1 MISLFIHLLSYSVAA
16 LKPGMSWY
24 LMSASDYAVKKL
36 PGLSD
41 SDAAKL
47 KLFAGHIPTN
57 ETTNNN
63 HIFFS
68 LVEAE
73 KEIGE
78 PKLV

>member
-1 MISLFIHLLSYSVAA
+1 LIL
-16 LKPGMSWY
+16 
-24 LMSASDYAVKKL
+24 ASEYVVERL

-47 KLFAGHIPTN
+47 KLYAGHIPTN
-57 ETTNNN
+57 ETKSNS

-73 KEIGE
+73 QEIGE